1 MAGLVGAAFGITALV
16 NFGKQAVSIA
26 SDLAEVQNVVET
38 SFGAMTDQ
46 VNAWAKNSI
55 KQFGMSELS
64 AKRMASTYMAM
75 NAGMGLNGQGA
86 AEMAMKTAERAADIS
101 SFYNK
106 SIEES
111 DTMLKSIWT
120 GETESLKQIGVVMTQ
135 TNLDA
140 YALAN
145 GMSKTT
151 SEMTQAEQVQL
162 RYQYVMDQTRLAAGD
177 FAKTQGSWAN
187 QTRILSEQFKQLL
200 GILGQGLIQ
209 ILTPA
214 LQFLNQFMGVLIGWA
229 QSFNAIVAGL
239 FGTSAQQQ
247 SQQESG
253 IQSIA
258 SATGNAA
265 AAQDNLQQSTT
276 AANKALKKQISGFD
290 ELNILQTK
298 DDAAASG
305 GSGISNLSPSSGG
318 VSVPA
323 FSGDLGAGIEVSP
336 DVQRAVDTVKGIF
349 ANLRTALQ
357 PTKDAL
363 QGLWTE
369 LEQIGGFAWQGLIG
383 FYDNFLKPVGTW
395 VLGEGFPRF
404 VDITAGTLS
413 QINWDRI
420 NSALNTLW
428 QALAPF
434 AVNVGE
440 GLLWFYA
447 NVLSPLGVW
456 VMNEVVPRFLGILA
470 EGIETVNGVVEALKP
485 TAQWLF
491 DNFLRPIAEW
501 TGGVIVSVLDG
512 IKNTLTGI
520 SDWIR
525 SNQGVVQGM
534 TITVGAFFA
543 AWKVTELFSFLQQSG
558 GVISALKNMTNAVTA
573 GTIAKIKDKAET
585 IALNAMYAKEFITTL
600 AKSTAA
606 IAKQAAQWIIETA
619 KKVAS
624 TAATWAH
631 QAATVAATAATW
643 LFNAAMTVLTSPI
656 TLVVL
661 AIAALVAGIILLIQN
676 WDAVKNAAIT
686 CWNKIVEIWNTVADW
701 FKKNVIDPI
710 VNFFTGLWDDIKET
724 FSKVGTW
731 FSDIFNQAVD
741 GIKNA
746 FNGIGNFFGNVW
758 RDIQNAFSHVTDWFK
773 NIFKNA
779 WEGVKNVFSAGGQI
793 FAGIQEGISTTFKNV
808 VNAIIS
814 GLNTVIAFPFN
825 TINGFLNTIKDIN
838 ILGLT
843 PFYNLWGYNPLPVPQ
858 IPYLAKGAVIPPRQQ
873 FAAILGDQKHGRNLE
888 TPEGLLRDIV
898 RQESGTAGLLSKLD
912 SLERAVRE
920 AKEFIMVADG
930 VQIARVVEKNQKST
944 DRRFRPV
951 SVKG

>member
-1 MAGLVGAAFGITALV
+1 MAFGYDGSIRINTQVDRSGFSSGIKNIESGIGKLNDSLKKMAGLVSVAFGITALV

-26 SDLAEVQNVVET
+26 SDLTEVQNVVET

-46 VNAWAKNSI
+46 VDAWAKNSI

-86 AEMAMKTAERAADIS
+86 ADMAMKTAERAADIS

-145 GMSKTT
+145 GFGKTT
-151 SEMTQAEQVQL
+151 QQMTQAEQVQL
-162 RYQYVMDQTRLAAGD
+162 RYAYVMDQTRLAAGD

-247 SQQESG
+247 SQQASG
-253 IQSIA
+253 IQNIA

-276 AANKALKKQISGFD
+276 AANKALKKQVSNFD
-290 ELNILQTK
+290 ELNIIQTK
-298 DDAAASG
+298 RDPDSTGSGG
-305 GSGISNLSPSSGG
+305 GSGLGGPSGG
-318 VSVPA
+318 LNVPA
-323 FSGDLGAGIEVSP
+323 FSGELGSGIEVSP
-336 DVQRAVDTVKGIF
+336 DVQRAVDTLKGIF
-349 ANLRTALQ
+349 ENLQVVLQ

-363 QGLWTE
+363 QGLWGE
-369 LEQIGGFAWQGLIG
+369 LERLGGFAWQGLVG
-383 FYDNFLKPVGTW
+383 FYDYFLRPVGTW
-395 VLGEGFPRF
+395 VLGEGLPRF
-404 VDITAGTLS
+404 VDITANTLS
-413 QINWDRI
+413 QIDWESI
-420 NSALNTLW
+420 VTALNTLW

-434 AVNVGE
+434 AINVGE
-440 GLLWFYA
+440 GLLWFYE

-456 VMNEVVPRFLGILA
+456 VMNEVVPRFLEILA
-470 EGIETVNGVVEALKP
+470 GAIDTVNGVVEALKP

-491 DNFLRPIAEW
+491 DNFLKPIAEW
-501 TGGVIVSVLDG
+501 TGGVIVSVLEG
-512 IKNTLTGI
+512 LKNALNGI
-520 SDWIR
+520 SDWV
-525 SNQGVVQGM
+525 SQNGE
-534 TITVGAFFA
+534 TITPIIAGIGAAF
-543 AWKVTELFSFLQQSG
+543 
-558 GVISALKNMTNAVTA
+558 
-573 GTIAKIKDKAET
+573 
-585 IALNAMYAKEFITTL
+585 
-600 AKSTAA
+600 
-606 IAKQAAQWIIETA
+606 
-619 KKVAS
+619 
-624 TAATWAH
+624 ATWKIA
-631 QAATVAATAATW
+631 QITSEIKSLIGNDGLGALGTALQIVGEEHFPNFTKKLEDFW
-643 LFNAAMTVLTSPI
+643 GSLKSFGSKVGSGIQTLCTSKI
-656 TLVVL
+656 GLIVL
-661 AIAALVAGIILLIQN
+661 AIGAVVTAIVFLIQN
-676 WDAVKNAAIT
+676 WDSVKEAAIA
-686 CWNKIVEIWNTVADW
+686 CWNKIVEVWNTVADW
-701 FKKNVIDPI
+701 FKANVIDPI
-710 VNFFTGLWDDIKET
+710 VNFFTGLWNNIQET
-724 FSKVGTW
+724 FSNVGTW
-731 FSDIFNQAVD
+731 FSDIFNGAVE

-746 FNGIGNFFGNVW
+746 FDGIGNFFGNVW
-758 RDIQNAFSHVTDWFK
+758 TDIQNAFSHVTDWFK
-773 NIFKNA
+773 NIFRDA
-779 WEGVKNVFSAGGQI
+779 WEGVKNVFSTGGQI

-814 GLNTVIAFPFN
+814 GINTVISFPFN
-825 TINGFLNTIKDIN
+825 TINGFLNTIKGID
-838 ILGLT
+838 ILGLK

-858 IPYLAKGAVIPPRQQ
+858 IPYLAEGAVIPPRQQ

-888 TPEGLLRDIV
+888 APEGLLRDIV

-930 VQIARVVEKNQKST
+930 AQIARVVEKNQKSN

-951 SVKG
+951 SVVG

>member
-1 MAGLVGAAFGITALV
+1 MALGYDGSIRINTQVDRSGFSSGIKNIESGIGKLNGSLKKMAGLVGAAFGITALV

-369 LEQIGGFAWQGLIG
+369 LERIGGFAWQGLIG

-395 VLGEGFPRF
+395 VLGEGLPRF
-404 VDITAGTLS
+404 VNITAGTLS

-434 AVNVGE
+434 AINVGE
-440 GLLWFYA
+440 GLLWFYE

-470 EGIETVNGVVEALKP
+470 EGIETVNGVVDALKP

-491 DNFLRPIAEW
+491 DNFLRPIADW

-512 IKNTLTGI
+512 LKNALEGI
-520 SDWIR
+520 SGWVSQNGEMIIPIIA
-525 SNQGVVQGM
+525 G
-534 TITVGAFFA
+534 IGAAFA
-543 AWKVTELFSFLQQSG
+543 TWK
-558 GVISALKNMTNAVTA
+558 
-573 GTIAKIKDKAET
+573 IAK
-585 IALNAMYAKEFITTL
+585 
-600 AKSTAA
+600 
-606 IAKQAAQWIIETA
+606 
-619 KKVAS
+619 
-624 TAATWAH
+624 
-631 QAATVAATAATW
+631 
-643 LFNAAMTVLTSPI
+643 LTSEIKTFIGNDGIGMLGLALQSVGEEHFPNFTKKLTDFGSKLKSFGTKVGGGI
-656 TLVVL
+656 KSLCTSKIGLIVL
-661 AIAALVAGIILLIQN
+661 AIGAVVTAIVWLIQN
-676 WDAVKNAAIT
+676 WDAVKNAAIA
-686 CWNKIVEIWNTVADW
+686 CWNKIVEAWNTVADW

-808 VNAIIS
+808 VNAIVS